1 MSESLPTTDTISDE
15 AIKANFDVGDTAKA
29 YRERDLPPT
38 GQVVGLSLSGCV
50 EAINNGFPIERVAR
64 IITGAQID
72 FSDPGSAEAWAEN
85 NMLESETIPIL
96 KRLFNEGKITVVNR
110 DNASPSRSDGDWL
123 LETEMSSPDDYPRFI
138 RFRN

>member
-1 MSESLPTTDTISDE
+1 MSESLPTTDAISDD

-29 YRERDLPPT
+29 YRVRDLPPT

-50 EAINNGFPIERVAR
+50 EAIKNGFPIERVAR

-72 FSDPGSAEAWAEN
+72 FSVPGSAEVWAEKN
-85 NMLESETIPIL
+85 LLESDAIPIL
-96 KRLFNEGKITVVNR
+96 ERLFREGKIVVVDR
-110 DNASPSRSDGDWL
+110 DTASPDRSDGDWL

-138 RFRN
+138 RSRN